1 MGRVLSL
8 EDMRAAREVLRRE
21 GKRLVFTN
29 GVFDILHR
37 GHCEYLADARALG
50 DALIVG
56 LNSDASVTRL
66 KGPRK
71 PIVPQDDRAAV
82 LAALGCVDY
91 VVYFDEDTPRE
102 LIAAVLPDILVKGGD
117 YEVADI
123 VGRAE
128 VEAAGGKVLTIPLTP
143 GRSSTNI
150 IATIIERYCQHD
162 T

>member
-1 MGRVLSL
+1 
-8 EDMRAAREVLRRE
+8 
-21 GKRLVFTN
+21 
-29 GVFDILHR
+29 
-37 GHCEYLADARALG
+37 
-50 DALIVG
+50 

-82 LAALGCVDY
+82 LAALGCVDF

-117 YEVADI
+117 YAVADI
-123 VGRAE
+123 VGREE
-128 VEAAGGKVLTIPLTP
+128 VEAAGGQVLTIPLTP

>member
-1 MGRVLSL
+1 MGRVLPL
-8 EDMRAAREVLRRE
+8 DAMLAAREELRRD

-82 LAALGCVDY
+82 LAALGCVDF

-117 YEVADI
+117 YAVADI
-123 VGRAE
+123 VGREE
-128 VEAAGGKVLTIPLTP
+128 VEAAGGQVLTIPLTP

>member
-8 EDMRAAREVLRRE
+8 EDMCATREVLRRE

-37 GHCEYLADARALG
+37 GHCEYLADASALG

-56 LNSDASVTRL
+56 LNSNASVTRL

-82 LAALGCVDY
+82 LAALGCVDF